1 MPDNFTEKLQA
12 EYEVN
17 FIRVRIWIYVCWIAC
32 VIALVIPFITTVD
45 IKEQAFL
52 FQRAGSM
59 LVALAVLSDIQIR
72 NFARFTKVRAIGVDY
87 INMDNQYRTVWFDNV
102 TAVIAVLGTFIW
114 GYGDMLVFKFFEFY
128 EMING

>member
-1 MPDNFTEKLQA
+1 MSDEFTEKLQT

-17 FIRVRIWIYVCWIAC
+17 FRRVRIWIYVCWIAS
-32 VIALVIPFITTVD
+32 ITALVIPFITVAD
-45 IKEQAFL
+45 IQEQAFL

-72 NFARFTKVRAIGVDY
+72 SFFRFTKFRAIGVDY
-87 INMDNQYRTVWFDNV
+87 INMDNQYRTVWFDSV

-114 GYGDMLVFKFFEFY
+114 GYGDMLVVKVFELY
-128 EMING
+128 EVTNG